1 MCGTPVIAL
10 TATSCSYDN
19 QGELASFNLRDI
31 ALASRPGSGRK
42 ERGSV
47 MQLSAQFN

>member
-1 MCGTPVIAL
+1 MPCSTPDIAL

-31 ALASRPGSGRK
+31 ALASHLSQAGKK
-42 ERGSV
+42 ET
-47 MQLSAQFN
+47 